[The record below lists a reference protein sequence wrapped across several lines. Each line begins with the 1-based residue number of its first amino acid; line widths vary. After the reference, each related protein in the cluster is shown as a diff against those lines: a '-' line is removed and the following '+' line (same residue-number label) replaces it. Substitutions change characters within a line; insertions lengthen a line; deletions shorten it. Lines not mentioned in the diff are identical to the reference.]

1 MLPVRTDQKVLGY
14 LGRALSL
21 ELSAVQLYSTHAR
34 VCNAWGLAEA
44 ARKFREEAASEMLH
58 VDKLIARMLAL
69 GVAPNASQLRPVRLG
84 ANLSELLLVNMAF
97 EQDII
102 LLYSNAVEHCHRIA
116 DFDSRMLFQELL
128 DEERHHLTD
137 LSSWRQQLEMGVSP
151 APDEVQ

>member
-21 ELSAVQLYSTHAR
+21 EFSAVQLYSTHAR

-44 ARKFREEAASEMLH
+44 AKKFREEAASEMLH

-69 GVAPNASQLRPVRLG
+69 GVAPNASQLRPVKLG
-84 ANLSELLLVNMAF
+84 TNLTELLVVNMAF

-102 LLYSNAVEHCHRIA
+102 VLYSNAVEHCNRIA

-128 DEERHHLTD
+128 EEEREHFSD
-137 LSSWRQQLEMGVSP
+137 LSAWRDRLAQV
-151 APDEVQ
+151 